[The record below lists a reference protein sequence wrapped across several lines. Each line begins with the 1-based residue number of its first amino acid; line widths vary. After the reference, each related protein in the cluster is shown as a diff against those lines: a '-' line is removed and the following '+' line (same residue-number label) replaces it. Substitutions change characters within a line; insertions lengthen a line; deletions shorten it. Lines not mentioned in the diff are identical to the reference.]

1 MNDDTYFLTEEDI
14 LHIHSNQ
21 IELYG
26 GQDGIRSHDLLN
38 SAVNHVHAEFEGQ
51 RLYNNPIEFASA
63 YIFHIC
69 QNHCFIDGNKRTALA
84 SGLVFL
90 DISGIEINDPDER
103 LYDMMIGVTEGKVT
117 KEDIQ
122 KIISELS
129 E

>member
-1 MNDDTYFLTEEDI
+1 MNEDI
-14 LHIHSNQ
+14 YLLSEKDILDIHSNQ

-26 GQDGIRSHDLLN
+26 GQDGIRSHDLLD
-38 SAVNHVHAEFEGQ
+38 SAVHHVHAEFDGQ
-51 RLYNNPIEFASA
+51 RIEIASA

-90 DISGIEINDPDER
+90 DINGIEFNDPDER